1 MLGLL
6 HQLVQKPSGR
16 LPLEVHVL
24 VANNPANLCG
34 QTGERKQTELV
45 IATDFVLT
53 GHPELLAEG
62 GQANT
67 HGGEEKESS
76 YKRDQVSVID

>member
-1 MLGLL
+1 M
-6 HQLVQKPSGR
+6 
-16 LPLEVHVL
+16 HVL

-34 QTGERKQTELV
+34 QTGEREKAVLV
-45 IATDFVLT
+45 IATDFVLI

>member
-34 QTGERKQTELV
+34 QTGEREQTEFV
-45 IATDFVLT
+45 IETDFVL
-53 GHPELLAEG
+53 
-62 GQANT
+62 N
-67 HGGEEKESS
+67 
-76 YKRDQVSVID
+76 

>member
-1 MLGLL
+1 M
-6 HQLVQKPSGR
+6 VQKPSGR

-34 QTGERKQTELV
+34 QTGEREQTEFV

-53 GHPELLAEG
+53 GHPELLAKG
-62 GQANT
+62 RQANSFR
-67 HGGEEKESS
+67 GEEKKS
-76 YKRDQVSVID
+76 KGDQVSMNTEKYYY

>member
-1 MLGLL
+1 M
-6 HQLVQKPSGR
+6 
-16 LPLEVHVL
+16 HVL
-24 VANNPANLCG
+24 VANNPADLCG
-34 QTGERKQTELV
+34 QTGERKKTELV
-45 IATDFVLT
+45 IATDFVLI

>member
-1 MLGLL
+1 M
-6 HQLVQKPSGR
+6 
-16 LPLEVHVL
+16 EF
-24 VANNPANLCG
+24 
-34 QTGERKQTELV
+34 V
-45 IATDFVLT
+45 IATDFVLI